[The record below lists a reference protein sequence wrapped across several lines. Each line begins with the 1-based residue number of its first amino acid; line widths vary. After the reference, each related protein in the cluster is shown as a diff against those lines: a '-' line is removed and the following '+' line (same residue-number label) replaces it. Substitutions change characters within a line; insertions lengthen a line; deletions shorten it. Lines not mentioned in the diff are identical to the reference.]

1 MSEFYNSINIVN
13 MLNLSQEMC
22 SKRTVFN
29 ELLVKFSSSWQNNL
43 SSTIK
48 TFKKSMPILTDDINN
63 VSKTTHPDVEQIQG
77 DFKVLKFI
85 GKKSDFNFK
94 PLPLNKLKKIKYC
107 LKTDNLTN
115 YCGDRSYYFVGPL
128 AKIEYALVQYTLAKL
143 IKKGFQLVSVPDILP
158 HELIRRCGMDSF
170 GDRNQIYALDKDHY
184 GDKWCLSGT
193 SEMALAGLLMNKN
206 IPKDKLPL
214 KLCSVSRCYRAEV
227 SSIAE
232 EKGIYRVH
240 QFTKVEMFGA
250 CLPEESENMALYFR
264 NVQEELFKPLDLHY
278 RVLDMAKHEL
288 GIQAYRKYDI
298 EAWMPGRN
306 KYGEI
311 SSCSNCT
318 NYQSLRL
325 GIHSDD
331 ICLHTVNG
339 TACAI
344 PRLIIALAET
354 HQTADGSLKL
364 PAVLNNYV
372 IGRNLF
378 KSQSNF
384 PKFTSIQAHRYK
396 M

>member
-1 MSEFYNSINIVN
+1 MYLKKVDYN
-13 MLNLSQEMC
+13 
-22 SKRTVFN
+22 K
-29 ELLVKFSSSWQNNL
+29 LLVKFFSSWQNNL
-43 SSTIK
+43 PTTIQN
-48 TFKKSMPILTDDINN
+48 FKKSMPTLKDDINVLSN
-63 VSKTTHPDVEQIQG
+63 THPDLENIEG
-77 DFKVLKFI
+77 DFKIVKHVGQKPVF
-85 GKKSDFNFK
+85 DFK
-94 PLPLNKLKKIKYC
+94 PLPLNMLKKVKYC

-115 YCGDRSYYFVGPL
+115 YCGDRSYYFLGPL
-128 AKIEYALVQYTLAKL
+128 AKIEHALVKYTLKKL
-143 IKKGFQLVSVPDILP
+143 IEKGFKLVSVPDILP
-158 HELIRRCGMDSF
+158 DELIKRCGMDTV
-170 GDRNQIYALDKDHY
+170 GERNQVYTLDNYY
-184 GDKWCLSGT
+184 GNTWCLSGT
-193 SEMALAGLLMNKN
+193 SEMALAGSLMNKN
-206 IPKDKLPL
+206 ISKDKLPL

-250 CLPEESENMALYFR
+250 CLPKDSENMALYFR
-264 NVQEELFKPLDLHY
+264 NIQEELLQPLGLHY

-288 GIQAYRKYDI
+288 GNQAYRKYDI

-311 SSCSNCT
+311 SSCSDCT
-318 NYQSLRL
+318 NYQSARL
-325 GIHSDD
+325 GIHSGE

-344 PRLIIALAET
+344 PRLIMALIET

-364 PAVLNNYV
+364 PEELNNFI
-372 IGRNLF
+372 IGQNLF

-384 PKFTSIQAHRYK
+384 PKFTSVQAHRYK

>member
-1 MSEFYNSINIVN
+1 MYSKKLV
-13 MLNLSQEMC
+13 LN
-22 SKRTVFN
+22 K
-29 ELLVKFSSSWQNNL
+29 LLVKFSSSWQNNL
-43 SSTIK
+43 PTSVKS
-48 TFKKSMPILTDDINN
+48 FKKSMPILAGEIDNGF
-63 VSKTTHPDVEQIQG
+63 KTKHPNTKHIEG
-77 DFKVLKFI
+77 DFEVLKSV
-85 GKKSDFNFK
+85 GHKPEFNFK
-94 PLPLNKLKKIKYC
+94 PLPLNMLKKVRHC

-115 YCGDRSYYFVGPL
+115 FCGDRSYYFLGPL
-128 AKIEYALVQYTLAKL
+128 AKIEHALVQYTLAKL
-143 IKKGFQLVSVPDILP
+143 IKEGFKLVSVPDILP
-158 HELIRRCGMDSF
+158 DELIKRCGMDTV
-170 GDRNQIYALDKDHY
+170 GERNQVYSLYNDYY

-193 SEMALAGLLMNKN
+193 SEMALAGSLMNKN

-227 SSIAE
+227 SGIAE

-250 CLPEESENMALYFR
+250 CLPEESENMSLYFR
-264 NVQEELFKPLDLHY
+264 NIQEELFQPLGLHY

-288 GIQAYRKYDI
+288 GNQAYRKYDI

-306 KYGEI
+306 KFGEI
-311 SSCSNCT
+311 SSCSDCT

-339 TACAI
+339 TACAV

-354 HQTADGSLKL
+354 HQTADGSLEL
-364 PAVLNNYV
+364 PEELNAYV
-372 IGRNLF
+372 TGQNLF
-378 KSQSNF
+378 KSQPNF

>member
-1 MSEFYNSINIVN
+1 MSRKMFSKNVN
-13 MLNLSQEMC
+13 LN
-22 SKRTVFN
+22 KF
-29 ELLVKFSSSWQNNL
+29 LVKFSSSWQSNL
-43 SSTIK
+43 ST
-48 TFKKSMPILTDDINN
+48 TLTAFKKSMPILANEIENE
-63 VSKTTHPDVEQIQG
+63 SKKIHPDIEHIQG
-77 DFKVLKFI
+77 DFKVLKSV
-85 GKKSDFNFK
+85 GQKSVFNFK
-94 PLPLNKLKKIKYC
+94 PLPLNMLKKIRYC

-115 YCGDRSYYFVGPL
+115 YCGDRSYYFCGPL
-128 AKIEYALVQYTLAKL
+128 AKIEHALVQYTLTKL
-143 IKKGFQLVSVPDILP
+143 IKKGFKLISVPDILP
-158 HELIRRCGMDSF
+158 DELIKRCGMDIV
-170 GDRNQIYALDKDHY
+170 GERNQVYTLDNYY
-184 GDKWCLSGT
+184 GNKWCLSGT
-193 SEMALAGLLMNKN
+193 SEMALAGSLMNQN
-206 IPKDKLPL
+206 ISKDKLPL

-227 SSIAE
+227 SNIAE

-264 NVQEELFKPLDLHY
+264 NIQEELFQPLGLHY
-278 RVLDMAKHEL
+278 RVLDMAIHEL
-288 GIQAYRKYDI
+288 GNQAYRKYDI

-311 SSCSNCT
+311 SSCSDCA
-318 NYQSLRL
+318 NYQSVRL

-354 HQTADGSLKL
+354 HQTTDGSLNL
-364 PAVLNNYV
+364 PEELNTYV
-372 IGRNLF
+372 IKQNLL

-384 PKFTSIQAHRYK
+384 PKFTPIQAHRYK

>member
-1 MSEFYNSINIVN
+1 M
-13 MLNLSQEMC
+13 
-22 SKRTVFN
+22 
-29 ELLVKFSSSWQNNL
+29 KFSSSWQNDL
-43 SSTIK
+43 STTIK
-48 TFKKSMPILTDDINN
+48 TFKKSMPTLTDEIDYI
-63 VSKTTHPDVEQIQG
+63 SKTIHPETEHIQG
-77 DFKVLKFI
+77 DFKVVKSI
-85 GKKSDFNFK
+85 GEKSNSNFK

-115 YCGDRSYYFVGPL
+115 YCGDRSYYFIGPL
-128 AKIEYALVQYTLAKL
+128 ANVEQALVQYTLAKL
-143 IKKGFQLVSVPDILP
+143 IKKDFQLVSVPDILP
-158 HELIRRCGMDSF
+158 YELIRRCGMNLV
-170 GDRNQIYALDKDHY
+170 GDRNQIYTLDNSHY

-193 SEMALAGLLMNKN
+193 SEMALAGSLMNKN
-206 IPKDKLPL
+206 ISKDKLPL

-264 NVQEELFKPLDLHY
+264 NVQEELFQPLDLHY

-288 GIQAYRKYDI
+288 GTQAYRKYDI
-298 EAWMPGRN
+298 EAWMPGRG

-339 TACAI
+339 TACAV

-364 PAVLNNYV
+364 PEILNNYV
-372 IGRNLF
+372 IGQNLF

-384 PKFTSIQAHRYK
+384 PKFTPIQAHRYK

>member
-1 MSEFYNSINIVN
+1 
-13 MLNLSQEMC
+13 
-22 SKRTVFN
+22 
-29 ELLVKFSSSWQNNL
+29 
-43 SSTIK
+43 
-48 TFKKSMPILTDDINN
+48 MPILTDKIAISN
-63 VSKTTHPDVEQIQG
+63 TIHPEIEHIQE
-77 DFKVLKFI
+77 DFKVLKTF
-85 GKKSDFNFK
+85 GEKSNFNFK
-94 PLPLNKLKKIKYC
+94 PLPLNKLKKIRYC

-115 YCGDRSYYFVGPL
+115 YCGDRSYYFIGPL
-128 AKIEYALVQYTLAKL
+128 AKIEHALIQYTLAKL
-143 IKKGFQLVSVPDILP
+143 IKEGFQLVSVPDILP
-158 HELIRRCGMDSF
+158 HELIRRCGMNSNL
-170 GDRNQIYALDKDHY
+170 DRNQIYTLNNGHY

-193 SEMALAGLLMNKN
+193 SEMALAGFLMNKN
-206 IPKDKLPL
+206 ISKTKLPL

-264 NVQEELFKPLDLHY
+264 NVQEKLFQPLNLHY
-278 RVLDMAKHEL
+278 RILDMAKHEL
-288 GIQAYRKYDI
+288 GTQAYRKYDI
-298 EAWMPGRN
+298 EAWMPGRG

-318 NYQSLRL
+318 NYQSLHL

-339 TACAI
+339 TACAV

-354 HQTADGSLKL
+354 HQTADGSLNL
-364 PAVLNNYV
+364 PEILNNYI
-372 IGRNLF
+372 IGLNLF

-384 PKFTSIQAHRYK
+384 PKFTPIQAHRYK